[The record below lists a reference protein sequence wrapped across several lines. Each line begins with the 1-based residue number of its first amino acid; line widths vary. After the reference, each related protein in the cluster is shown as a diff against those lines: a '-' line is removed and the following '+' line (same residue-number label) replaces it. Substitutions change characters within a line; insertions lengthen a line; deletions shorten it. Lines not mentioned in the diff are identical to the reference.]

1 MARMARSG
9 RAMALERRS
18 REATNARHFRA
29 GVYTLA
35 TLLLLG
41 VLAVTINLSF
51 GLPFNLSLFPP
62 GQDYSVKAAFTDAN
76 GVSRGADVV
85 INGHTV
91 GQVSGVDLS
100 GNRAVVTMRVSP
112 HYAPL
117 HQFTTARIRYSTLLA
132 QKYIEITPVNGGAEI
147 ASGGT
152 IRSDN
157 TLSPVDFDQFL
168 SALDPETR
176 ARLQTLIQ
184 QAGSGLDG
192 QQLTIND
199 LLTQLNGLSQESV
212 APLSTF
218 HQHSADLDRIIAN
231 LAIVSNRLAQS
242 HQQLGDLVGSMSDV
256 TGTLAEKDTAL
267 ASLITHLG
275 NVMGDFNA
283 TLAGN
288 EKNFHTTIVTLDPLM
303 SQLNGTLTLVY
314 SDSQMMIGQINV
326 NNKVLQ
332 PQLVSATSQRD
343 GEGNILRQFFVVY
356 PACDPSPTPIPQSSG
371 SCQHGSASSAAPAAV
386 TVPSLPGV
394 PTLQLPQCLPTPSP
408 PKLPSPTLSPLPC
421 PSIKLP
427 TPSPTAPCV
436 PLPTPPKLP
445 TPSPSHSLCP
455 SLPGVSLPPI
465 GSVPDWLS
473 LLLGGGNP

>member
-1 MARMARSG
+1 MRRLTPQASAI
-9 RAMALERRS
+9 ERRS
-18 REATNARHFRA
+18 RAATNARHVRA
-29 GVYTLA
+29 GVFTLA
-35 TLLLLG
+35 GLLVLGLL
-41 VLAVTINLSF
+41 AFAINLSF

-62 GQDYSVKAAFTDAN
+62 GQDYSVKAEFTDAN

-85 INGHTV
+85 IAGHTV
-91 GQVSGVDLS
+91 GQVTGVEVSGSRSL
-100 GNRAVVTMRVSP
+100 VTMRVSP

-132 QKYIEITPVNGGAEI
+132 QKYIEITPVDGGRAI

-184 QAGSGLDG
+184 QTGGGLQG
-192 QQLTIND
+192 QSETIND
-199 LLTQLNGLSQESV
+199 LLTQLNGLSQESL

-218 HQHSADLDRIIAN
+218 HQHTADLDRIVAN
-231 LAIVSNRLAQS
+231 LGIVSDRLAQS

-256 TGTLAEKDTAL
+256 TGTLASNDQAL

-288 EKNFHTTIVTLDPLM
+288 EKNFHTTIVTLDPLL

-314 SDSQMMIGQINV
+314 GDSQIMIGQINT
-326 NNKVLQ
+326 NNRVLQ
-332 PQLVSATSQRD
+332 PELLSATSQRD
-343 GEGNILRQFFVVY
+343 GDGNILRQFFVVY
-356 PACDPSPTPIPQSSG
+356 PACDQSGNPQ
-371 SCQHGSASSAAPAAV
+371 CQTGAGQAPSSAGAAIALPAL
-386 TVPSLPGV
+386 PSLPS
-394 PTLQLPQCLPTPSP
+394 LQLPKCLPT
-408 PKLPSPTLSPLPC
+408 
-421 PSIKLP
+421 
-427 TPSPTAPCV
+427 
-436 PLPTPPKLP
+436 PTPPKLP
-445 TPSPSHSLCP
+445 TPTVSLPCPSVSPVPTPTVPCMPTPTPPKVPTPSPSLSLCP
-455 SLPGVSLPPI
+455 SVPGLPLPLGSL
-465 GSVPDWLS
+465 PDWLS
-473 LLLGGGNP
+473 LLLGAAP

>member
-1 MARMARSG
+1 MRRIG
-9 RAMALERRS
+9 RTGSAIALERRS
-18 REATNARHFRA
+18 REAVNARHFRA
-29 GVYTLA
+29 GIYTLA
-35 TLLLLG
+35 ALLLLG

-51 GLPFNLSLFPP
+51 GLPFNLSLVPP

-85 INGHTV
+85 ISGHTV
-91 GQVSGVDLS
+91 GQVTGVEVSGS
-100 GNRAVVTMRVSP
+100 RALVTMRVSP

-117 HQFTTARIRYSTLLA
+117 HEFTTARIRYSTLLA
-132 QKYIEITPVNGGAEI
+132 QKYIEITPVNGGPEI

-184 QAGSGLDG
+184 QAGAGLDG

-218 HQHSADLDRIIAN
+218 HQHSADIDRIVAN
-231 LAIVSNRLAQS
+231 LAIVSGRLAES

-256 TGTLAEKDTAL
+256 TGTLANHDAAL
-267 ASLITHLG
+267 ASLITHLS

-288 EKNFHTTIVTLDPLM
+288 EQNFHTTIVTLDPLV
-303 SQLNGTLTLVY
+303 SQLDGTLTLVY
-314 SDSQMMIGQINV
+314 SDSQVMIGQINV

-343 GEGNILRQFFVVY
+343 ADGNILRELLVLY
-356 PACDPSPTPIPQSSG
+356 PACDPNPTPIPQSNG
-371 SCQHGSASSAAPAAV
+371 TCQHGTGSAPAASALS
-386 TVPSLPGV
+386 VPSLPGV

-408 PKLPSPTLSPLPC
+408 PKLPTPTLSPLPC
-421 PSIKLP
+421 PSVKLP
-427 TPSPTAPCV
+427 TPSPTAPCM
-436 PLPTPPKLP
+436 PSPTPPKLP
-445 TPSPSHSLCP
+445 TPSPSLSVCP
-455 SLPGVSLPPI
+455 SIPGASIPI
-465 GSVPDWLS
+465 GSIPDWLS